1 MAKRT
6 HYSLDFKRRV
16 VQQMRTCETVKTLSR
31 ELKVNRSLLY
41 HWKGQL
47 EGRPAKGW
55 ADLSQTRQSGV
66 EQKLRQENRLL
77 KEALGQKTLET
88 DFFAA
93 ALRRVE
99 AQRRSSTGAGECAS
113 TSKSA
118 RGSSK
123 RRAN

>member
-6 HYSLDFKRRV
+6 RYSLDFKRRV
-16 VQQMRTCETVKTLSR
+16 VQQMRTCENVKTLSR

-47 EGRPAKGW
+47 EGRPPKGRL
-55 ADLSQTRQSGV
+55 DLSQTRQSSV

-77 KEALGQKTLET
+77 KEALGQKALET

-93 ALRRVE
+93 ALRRIE
-99 AQRRSSTGAGECAS
+99 EQRRNSTESGGPAS

-123 RRAN
+123 RKAD